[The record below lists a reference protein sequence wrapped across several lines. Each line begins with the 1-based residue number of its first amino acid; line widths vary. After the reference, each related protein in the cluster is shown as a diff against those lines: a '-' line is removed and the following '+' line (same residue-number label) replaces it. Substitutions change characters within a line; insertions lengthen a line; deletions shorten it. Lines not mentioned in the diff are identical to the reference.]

1 MQSGDTLKV
10 RIKYISMKVPLSD
23 CNGKVNMTAWLSYVA
38 LCVGALLLPPAS
50 FSAAIDFTSA
60 PVAHDTQLTLGFVFT
75 TNANV
80 EVTSLGYYDEGQ
92 DGFITNHEI
101 GIFNSNGQLL
111 ISTILSAGSAS
122 HLDGLY
128 RYRAVTPITLS
139 ANETFTVAATT
150 GGNADG
156 YAFGTN
162 ATISGFV
169 VDPSI
174 NVASD
179 AARFIYQNDDILR
192 LPSNAFVYTI
202 YGAPNFNGRVNDIS
216 DVPEPA
222 TATLALSALAA
233 LQLWRRKKQ

>member
-1 MQSGDTLKV
+1 MQSGDILKV
-10 RIKYISMKVPLSD
+10 RINYISLKVLISD
-23 CNGKVNMTAWLSYVA
+23 RYCKPNMTAWLSYVV
-38 LCVGALLLPPAS
+38 LCVVALLVPTAS
-50 FSAAIDFTSA
+50 FSAAIDFASA
-60 PVAHDTQLTLGFVFT
+60 PVAHDSQLSLGFVFT
-75 TNANV
+75 TNADV
-80 EVTSLGYYDEGQ
+80 EVTSLGYYDEDQ
-92 DGFITNHEI
+92 DGFLTNHEV

-111 ISTILSAGSAS
+111 ISTMLTAGSES

-128 RYRAVTPITLS
+128 RYRAVTPITLP
-139 ANETFTVAATT
+139 ANETFTIAATT

-156 YAFGTN
+156 FAFGTN

-179 AARFIYQNDDILR
+179 AARFIYQDDDILR
-192 LPSNAFVYTI
+192 LPTDAFIYTI
-202 YGAPNFNGRVNDIS
+202 YGGPNFNGRVNDVS
-216 DVPEPA
+216 GVPEPA